1 MVVVTPD
8 TFSSTTPAAN
18 RKLFVATAATEV
30 ESAVA
35 YLEKSLFI
43 RASELL
49 ARVTVAAKDASGKV
63 NWVTL
68 DSVYHSVLVK
78 TAVAV
83 VKTNGPNHSVAS
95 IKEAL
100 FIFLLGVLNGKPQS
114 GFFASKEAESKSN
127 RANRERKRLA
137 RKRSRAAKR
146 EREREA
152 KLIRNP
158 ARIGA
163 SELAASKPSGSTRTC
178 LLCDVK
184 FASRKKL
191 SRHSCKVKQANEA
204 PPTKPTGVVSD
215 AKRARRAKA
224 RKARR
229 DVVKAEKAKIAADKS
244 AAELAAKKLKMLS
257 PVTDA
262 SGKTVECENCT
273 NHAVGAIHHG
283 NQRYEKCD
291 DCRRGR
297 DEFYFFRECD
307 TCPGTPVPGAK
318 ELCLEL

>member
-1 MVVVTPD
+1 MVVVTSD
-8 TFSSTTPAAN
+8 TNKSETF
-18 RKLFVATAATEV
+18 L

-49 ARVTVAAKDASGKV
+49 ARVMVAAKDASGKV

-78 TAVAV
+78 TAV
-83 VKTNGPNHSVAS
+83 GRPS

-114 GFFASKEAESKSN
+114 GFFASKEVESKSN

-137 RKRSRAAKR
+137 RKRSQSAKR
-146 EREREA
+146 N
-152 KLIRNP
+152 LIRNP

-163 SELAASKPSGSTRTC
+163 SELASSKPSGSTRTC
-178 LLCDVK
+178 LLCEVK

-229 DVVKAEKAKIAADKS
+229 DVVKVEKAKIAAEKS

-273 NHAVGAIHHG
+273 DHA
-283 NQRYEKCD
+283 
-291 DCRRGR
+291 
-297 DEFYFFRECD
+297 
-307 TCPGTPVPGAK
+307 
-318 ELCLEL
+318 